1 MPVCEDRHSFPLKPQ
16 YNQYMNK
23 DFEIACIALFYTAAV
38 FVAWIAK
45 CDAVQRVE
53 EQEKQNKVVNAY
65 PWIIWALTTA
75 LAITSII
82 D

>member
-1 MPVCEDRHSFPLKPQ
+1 MD
-16 YNQYMNK
+16 K
-23 DFEIACIALFYTAAV
+23 DFEIACIALFYTATV

-45 CDAVQRVE
+45 CDAVQRVK

-75 LAITSII
+75 LAITAII

>member
-1 MPVCEDRHSFPLKPQ
+1 MD
-16 YNQYMNK
+16 K

-38 FVAWIAK
+38 CVAWITK
-45 CDAVQRVE
+45 CDAVQRVK

-75 LAITSII
+75 LAITAII